1 MYKGVN
7 YYMSYDAINK
17 YNREHY
23 EKIAVRVP
31 KGKKAI
37 IENLANLTGLSI
49 NALILSAVEEKYG
62 VNLVTKAK
70 PISQS
75 VREEYLQSRLEFF
88 EDVNCDRMTDI
99 LAYIKE
105 KTDTIEDNQKY
116 IEKVDILISR
126 LIRAFYDKNLDAIL
140 DN

>member
-1 MYKGVN
+1 
-7 YYMSYDAINK
+7 MSYDAINK

-23 EKIAVRVP
+23 EKIALRVP

-37 IENLANLTGLSI
+37 IENLAKLTGLSI

-75 VREEYLQSRLEFF
+75 VREEYLQNRLEFF

-105 KTDTIEDNQKY
+105 KTDMIEDNQKY

-126 LIRAFYDKNLDAIL
+126 LIRAFYDKNLEEIL
-140 DN
+140 GN